1 MADWDSLIA
10 ETEASST
17 AIKPVVHETGLTV
30 NRDFAFG
37 DAAQEFLD
45 DKLKDA
51 MNKAIA
57 DPTKMPAIDKKKKK
71 DESAGKDWFNI
82 PKSKLTEEDKRDWQ
96 ILHMRSVIE
105 KGAGNVVQLP
115 EEPPEFLQFGTI
127 QTHAMDGKKARLTR
141 KERGATILE
150 SLAKDDTYINYL
162 NEEKAKKLKP
172 K

>member
-17 AIKPVVHETGLTV
+17 AIKPVVHETGFSK

-37 DAAQEFLD
+37 DAIQEFSEEKMKNTMKQANLD
-45 DKLKDA
+45 PL
-51 MNKAIA
+51 N
-57 DPTKMPAIDKKKKK
+57 MPAIDKKKKK
-71 DESAGKDWFNI
+71 EETAGKDWFDM

-105 KGAGNVVQLP
+105 KGAGNVAALP

-127 QTHAMDGKKARLTR
+127 ITSAMDGKKARLTR
-141 KERGATILE
+141 KQKGATIAE
-150 SLAKDDTYINYL
+150 ALAKDESFLQYL
-162 NEEKAKKLKP
+162 NDEKAKKIKP